1 MILDYNTQ
9 RRWRRAASPLHA
21 IVVRIATNFLWKHRK
36 CIHDVSVASD
46 TNTHTHATS
55 HQIPGTKKP
64 EASSLLYFYACVCAC
79 DCDDD
84 VSAAFVYT
92 ATHFCLG
99 HAAMHPNATN
109 DSSTYSKTWIWNKF
123 SEIGI
128 HPKCRWQTR
137 ESNIDL
143 LGSHRQRQCGKLRS
157 NDVRRR
163 DDHKQQF
170 STNKMNWQPRRHIN
184 INFFDASTI
193 RELLL
198 LLLHQL

>member
-1 MILDYNTQ
+1 MHS
-9 RRWRRAASPLHA
+9 RR
-21 IVVRIATNFLWKHRK
+21 VRCL
-36 CIHDVSVASD
+36 
-46 TNTHTHATS
+46 HTHCVARSTRLS
-55 HQIPGTKKP
+55 TKFLERKNP
-64 EASSLLYFYACVCAC
+64 KQVHYSISTRVCVC

-84 VSAAFVYT
+84 VSVAFVYVMMNT
-92 ATHFCLG
+92 ATHFWLG

-109 DSSTYSKTWIWNKF
+109 NSNMYIPKHEF
-123 SEIGI
+123 EINFPKLKLTEMSIANARMQHWPSGI
-128 HPKCRWQTR
+128 VSQWR
-137 ESNIDL
+137 
-143 LGSHRQRQCGKLRS
+143 CGKLRS

-193 RELLL
+193 RKLL

>member
-1 MILDYNTQ
+1 MHS
-9 RRWRRAASPLHA
+9 RR
-21 IVVRIATNFLWKHRK
+21 VRGFRHKH
-36 CIHDVSVASD
+36 
-46 TNTHTHATS
+46 THT
-55 HQIPGTKKP
+55 PRRTKFLERKNP
-64 EASSLLYFYACVCAC
+64 KQVHYSIFTHVCVCAC

-143 LGSHRQRQCGKLRS
+143 LGSLRQRQCGKLRS

-170 STNKMNWQPRRHIN
+170 SANKMNWQPRRHIN